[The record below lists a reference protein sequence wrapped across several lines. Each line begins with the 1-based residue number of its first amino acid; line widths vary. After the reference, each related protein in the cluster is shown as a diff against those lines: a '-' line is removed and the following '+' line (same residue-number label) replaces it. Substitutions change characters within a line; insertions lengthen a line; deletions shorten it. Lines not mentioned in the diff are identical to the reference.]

1 MAPFD
6 GKQALC
12 DLSAQLQHEGIFFVA
27 VYQALLQSRRH
38 AHDAGNIFGS
48 GALTFFLRAALQQA
62 LGPEPVFHIQESA
75 AFRTVEFMCRD
86 RQEIRLQLC
95 QVDFHM
101 PCCLHCIRMKP
112 HAVHPADRRKLF
124 YRLNRA
130 DFIVGIHHAHQ
141 RCIRADRSFQRF
153 GQNQP
158 FRRYWQIRHPKP
170 LPFQRLRRV

>member
-1 MAPFD
+1 MPTMPGTFSVPARLPFSCAPPSNR
-6 GKQALC
+6 
-12 DLSAQLQHEGIFFVA
+12 LSVRNPFFT
-27 VYQALLQSRRH
+27 YKK
-38 AHDAGNIFGS
+38 
-48 GALTFFLRAALQQA
+48 
-62 LGPEPVFHIQESA
+62 SA

-86 RQEIRLQLC
+86 RQKIRLQLC

-112 HAVHPADRRKLF
+112 YAVHPADRRKLF

-153 GQNQP
+153 RAKPALPALPANTSPETPAVPATSPGLTP
-158 FRRYWQIRHPKP
+158 HGARLPIR
-170 LPFQRLRRV
+170 

>member
-27 VYQALLQSRRH
+27 VYQTLLQSRRH
-38 AHDAGNIFGS
+38 ANDAGNIFGS
-48 GALTFFLRAALQQA
+48 GALSFFLRAALQQA
-62 LGPEPVFHIQESA
+62 LGPETVFHIQKSA

-86 RQEIRLQLC
+86 RQKIRLQLC

-130 DFIVGIHHAHQ
+130 DFIVGIHHAYQ

-158 FRRYWQIRHPKP
+158 F
-170 LPFQRLRRV
+170 